1 LVRGRT
7 EGETAMTN
15 LARVLGRRV
24 SETRFDARMGQ
35 LACYLAG
42 FAILP
47 MATIALVRHS
57 ASRPDVGLGLGL
69 ALLLALLCI
78 MLGTLC
84 RHVDLLNV
92 PARARWA
99 EFLCD
104 FACAGLLIGGIRLLA
119 AIGGSP
125 AQVTLG
131 VLLVGSLS
139 MAVLVFGILTTVLRS
154 LRA

>member
-1 LVRGRT
+1 MAFLVR
-7 EGETAMTN
+7 
-15 LARVLGRRV
+15 VFRRRL
-24 SETRFDARMGQ
+24 SEAGFDARMGQ

-57 ASRPDVGLGLGL
+57 ASRADVVLGLGL
-69 ALLLALLCI
+69 ALVSALLFV

-84 RHVDLLNV
+84 RHVDSLNV
-92 PARARWA
+92 PAQARWA

-104 FACAGLLIGGIRLLA
+104 FACVGLFIGGIRLFA

-131 VLLVGSLS
+131 VLMVVSLS
-139 MAVLVFGILTTVLRS
+139 IAVLLLGMLTTVIRS

>member
-1 LVRGRT
+1 
-7 EGETAMTN
+7 MTS
-15 LARVLGRRV
+15 LMGVLRRLV
-24 SETRFDARMGQ
+24 SERELVAKMGQ

-57 ASRPDVGLGLGL
+57 AGRPGVVLGLGL
-69 ALLLALLCI
+69 ALVLALLCI
-78 MLGTLC
+78 VLGTLC
-84 RHVDLLNV
+84 RHVDLLNL
-92 PARARWA
+92 PARARRA

-104 FACAGLLIGGIRLLA
+104 FACGGLLIGGMRLLA

-139 MAVLVFGILTTVLRS
+139 IAVLVFGMLTTVIRS